1 MFIPADG
8 LYHSLLSSKVGT
20 LEVNSKNLIEYAFN
34 KKVMIVSP
42 MSLFPYLQTALK
54 ALNEL
59 KMEANI
65 EVIKKNL
72 YNLTN
77 HLQAYEDC
85 IQRLGKNL
93 GTVVNQYNEASSE
106 FKKIDKD
113 VIRISDGDTQ
123 IDFDQELLD
132 RPLLAGD
139 E

>member
-1 MFIPADG
+1 
-8 LYHSLLSSKVGT
+8 
-20 LEVNSKNLIEYAFN
+20 
-34 KKVMIVSP
+34 MIVSP

-72 YNLTN
+72 YNLTH
-77 HLQAYEDC
+77 HLKAYEDC

-113 VIRISDGDTQ
+113 VVKISSGEMEIGFEPQ
-123 IDFDQELLD
+123 LIDKPRKFNEN
-132 RPLLAGD
+132 
-139 E
+139 EI